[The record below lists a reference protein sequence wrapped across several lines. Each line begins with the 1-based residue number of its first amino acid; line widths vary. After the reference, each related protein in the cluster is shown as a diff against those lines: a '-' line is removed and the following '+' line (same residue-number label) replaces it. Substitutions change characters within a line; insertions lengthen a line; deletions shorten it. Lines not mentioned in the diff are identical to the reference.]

1 MFDQQRYLSDQR
13 KLEPERLDRLRII
26 ATIVIVSVGWFAFVM
41 LIAAGF
47 LLALHQPTS

>member
-1 MFDQQRYLSDQR
+1 MFDQLRYLSDQR

-26 ATIVIVSVGWFAFVM
+26 ATIVAIAVGWFTFVM

-47 LLALHQPTS
+47 LVSLHSAD